1 VIKPGEIDVF
11 KLENFSLRKRMYI
24 VGALG
29 IIGLLGLAVLE
40 WYMLT
45 TGITPE
51 NQLYGVLIYVIV
63 GSAVIMYL
71 AHVIGRFGDRR
82 ATTLVEAIQNIK
94 KGDLT
99 QKVVIPGKSDF
110 SWMAF
115 ELDSARKNVA
125 NLVHTLVGG
134 VSQLNTATQNM
145 EAISN
150 ETVDGVLKQQ
160 TETTQVATAMNE
172 MTASVQEV
180 ARTAS
185 NAADAARNA
194 DGEAKAGK
202 QVVMETME
210 AIDSLANEVEKA
222 AEQLSSLEADIG
234 NIGAIVDVIRGITE
248 QTNLLA
254 LNAAIEAARAGE
266 HGRGFAVVADEV
278 RTLAARTQSSAHEI
292 EEMVERL
299 QQGAQVAVKVM
310 NESRER
316 ARDSVDK
323 ASSAGAALDTITAM
337 ISTMDEMSEQISSA
351 ANEQSSVAEDINRG
365 IVNISQVAEH
375 TAEGARESSVAVET
389 LSSLSS
395 QLQEAAGKFK
405 V

>member
-1 VIKPGEIDVF
+1 
-11 KLENFSLRKRMYI
+11 MYI
-24 VGALG
+24 IAGGG
-29 IIGLLGLAVLE
+29 IAALLGLATMV
-40 WYMLT
+40 WYLLSTGADPT
-45 TGITPE
+45 T
-51 NQLYGVLIYVIV
+51 QLYALLTYVVV
-63 GSAVIMYL
+63 GSAIVMYL
-71 AHVIGRFGDRR
+71 AHYIGRFGDRR

-115 ELDSARKNVA
+115 ELNSARKNVA

-145 EAISN
+145 EAISK

-194 DGEAKAGK
+194 DSESKAGK

-278 RTLAARTQSSAHEI
+278 RTLAARTQSSTHEI

-299 QQGAQVAVKVM
+299 QQGAQVAVQVM
-310 NESRER
+310 NDSRER
-316 ARDSVDK
+316 ARDSVEK

-337 ISTMDEMSEQISSA
+337 ISTMDEMSAQISSA

-365 IVNISQVAEH
+365 IVNISQVAET

-395 QLQEAAGKFK
+395 QLQEASSKFK

>member
-1 VIKPGEIDVF
+1 MF
-11 KLENFSLRKRMYI
+11 KLENFSLRKRMYLI
-24 VGALG
+24 GAFG
-29 IIGLLGLAVLE
+29 IIALLGLVFVE
-40 WYMLT
+40 WYMVFSD
-45 TGITPE
+45 ISAI
-51 NQLYGVLIYVIV
+51 NQFYVVLGYVV
-63 GSAVIMYL
+63 LGSVIIMYL
-71 AHVIGRFGDRR
+71 AHVIGRFGDKR
-82 ATTLVEAIQNIK
+82 ATTLVGAIQNIK

-145 EAISN
+145 QAISK

-160 TETTQVATAMNE
+160 AETTQVATAMNE

-185 NAADAARNA
+185 SAAEAARNA
-194 DGEAKAGK
+194 DNEAKSGK

-222 AEQLSSLEADIG
+222 AEQLSNLEADIG

-278 RTLAARTQSSAHEI
+278 RTLAARTQSSTHEI

-299 QQGAQVAVKVM
+299 QQGAHVAVKVM

-316 ARDSVDK
+316 ARTSVEK

-337 ISTMDEMSEQISSA
+337 ISTMDEMSAQISSA
-351 ANEQSSVAEDINRG
+351 ANEQSAVAEDINRG

-389 LSSLSS
+389 LGSLSS
-395 QLQEAAGKFK
+395 QLQEASAKFK

>member
-1 VIKPGEIDVF
+1 MF
-11 KLENFSLRKRMYI
+11 KLENYSLRKRMYI
-24 VGALG
+24 VAGFG
-29 IIGLLGLAVLE
+29 IIGLVVLAGLMFYMELNAVTS
-40 WYMLT
+40 MQ
-45 TGITPE
+45 
-51 NQLYGVLIYVIV
+51 QLKVVAGFVVI
-63 GSAVIMYL
+63 GSALIMFM
-71 AHVIGRFGDRR
+71 AHVIGRFGDKR
-82 ATTLVEAIQNIK
+82 ATTLVNGIQNIK

-99 QKVVIPGKSDF
+99 QKIAISGKSDF

-125 NLVHTLVGG
+125 NLVHTLIGG

-145 EAISN
+145 TVISK
-150 ETVDGVLKQQ
+150 ETVTGVLKQQ
-160 TETTQVATAMNE
+160 EETDQVATAMNE

-180 ARTAS
+180 ARTAT
-185 NAADAARNA
+185 NAAEAARNA
-194 DGEAKAGK
+194 DNEAKAGK
-202 QVVMETME
+202 QVVLETMQS
-210 AIDSLANEVEKA
+210 IDTLASEVEKA
-222 AEQLSSLEADIG
+222 AETLSELEADIG

-278 RTLAARTQSSAHEI
+278 RTLAARTQSSTHEI

-299 QQGAQVAVKVM
+299 QQGARAAVKVM
-310 NESRER
+310 NESRES
-316 ARDSVDK
+316 AKTSVEK
-323 ASSAGAALDTITAM
+323 AASAGSALDTITAM
-337 ISTMDEMSEQISSA
+337 ISTMDEMSTQILNA

-365 IVNISQVAEH
+365 IVNISQIADH
-375 TAEGARESSVAVET
+375 TADGARATSEAVDT

-395 QLQEAAGKFK
+395 QLQDASGKFK

>member
-1 VIKPGEIDVF
+1 MF
-11 KLENFSLRKRMYI
+11 KLENFSLRKRMYLI
-24 VGALG
+24 GAFG
-29 IIGLLGLAVLE
+29 IIALLGLVFVE
-40 WYMLT
+40 WYMMVSD
-45 TGITPE
+45 ISAI
-51 NQLYGVLIYVIV
+51 NQFYVVLGYVV
-63 GSAVIMYL
+63 LGSVIIMYL
-71 AHVIGRFGDRR
+71 AHVIGRFGDKR
-82 ATTLVEAIQNIK
+82 ATTLVGAIQNIK

-145 EAISN
+145 QAISK

-160 TETTQVATAMNE
+160 AETTQVATAMNE

-185 NAADAARNA
+185 SAAEAARNA
-194 DGEAKAGK
+194 DNEAKSGK

-222 AEQLSSLEADIG
+222 AEQLSNLEADIG

-278 RTLAARTQSSAHEI
+278 RTLAARTQSSTHEI

-299 QQGAQVAVKVM
+299 QQGAHVAVKVM

-316 ARDSVDK
+316 ARTSVEK
-323 ASSAGAALDTITAM
+323 ASCAGAALDTITAM
-337 ISTMDEMSEQISSA
+337 ISTMDEMSAQISSA
-351 ANEQSSVAEDINRG
+351 ANEQSAVAEDINRG

-389 LSSLSS
+389 LGSLSS
-395 QLQEAAGKFK
+395 QLQEASAKFK

>member
-1 VIKPGEIDVF
+1 
-11 KLENFSLRKRMYI
+11 MYLIGGFGI
-24 VGALG
+24 V
-29 IIGLLGLAVLE
+29 GLLGLVVLE
-40 WYMLT
+40 WYMMT
-45 TGITPE
+45 TE
-51 NQLYGVLIYVIV
+51 MSAMNQLYAVLTYVLL
-63 GSAVIMYL
+63 GSVIIMYL

-82 ATTLVEAIQNIK
+82 ATNLVEAIQNIK

-145 EAISN
+145 QAISK

-160 TETTQVATAMNE
+160 AETTQVATAMNE

-185 NAADAARNA
+185 SAAEAARNA
-194 DGEAKAGK
+194 DSEAKSGK

-222 AEQLSSLEADIG
+222 AQQLSSLEADIG

-278 RTLAARTQSSAHEI
+278 RTLAARTQSSTHEI

-316 ARDSVDK
+316 ARDSVEK

-337 ISTMDEMSEQISSA
+337 ISTMDEMSAQISSA
-351 ANEQSSVAEDINRG
+351 ANEQSAVAEDINRG

-395 QLQEAAGKFK
+395 QLQEASAKFK

>member
-1 VIKPGEIDVF
+1 MF
-11 KLENFSLRKRMYI
+11 KLENYSLRKRMYI
-24 VGALG
+24 VAGFG
-29 IIGLLGLAVLE
+29 IIGLVVLAGLMFYMELNAVTS
-40 WYMLT
+40 MQ
-45 TGITPE
+45 
-51 NQLYGVLIYVIV
+51 QLKVVAGFVVI
-63 GSAVIMYL
+63 GSALIMFM
-71 AHVIGRFGDRR
+71 AHVIGRFGDKR
-82 ATTLVEAIQNIK
+82 ATTLVNGIQNIK

-99 QKVVIPGKSDF
+99 QKIAISGKSDF

-125 NLVHTLVGG
+125 NLVHTLIGG

-145 EAISN
+145 TVISK
-150 ETVDGVLKQQ
+150 ETVTGVLKQQ
-160 TETTQVATAMNE
+160 EETDQVATAMNE

-180 ARTAS
+180 ARTAT
-185 NAADAARNA
+185 NAAEAARNA
-194 DGEAKAGK
+194 DNEAKAGK
-202 QVVMETME
+202 QVVLETMQS
-210 AIDSLANEVEKA
+210 IDTLASEVEKA
-222 AEQLSSLEADIG
+222 AETLSELEADIG

-278 RTLAARTQSSAHEI
+278 RTLAARTQSSTHEI

-299 QQGAQVAVKVM
+299 QQGARAAVKVM
-310 NESRER
+310 NESRES
-316 ARDSVDK
+316 AKTSVEK
-323 ASSAGAALDTITAM
+323 AASAGSALDTITAM
-337 ISTMDEMSEQISSA
+337 ISTMDEMSTQISNA

-365 IVNISQVAEH
+365 IVNISQIADH
-375 TAEGARESSVAVET
+375 TADGARATSEAVDT

-395 QLQEAAGKFK
+395 QLQDASGKFN

>member
-1 VIKPGEIDVF
+1 VF

-24 VGALG
+24 ISALG
-29 IIGLLGLAVLE
+29 VIALLGLVVLE
-40 WYMLT
+40 WVMFHMGVPEQKSLYISLIYSVI
-45 TGITPE
+45 TGI
-51 NQLYGVLIYVIV
+51 IVI
-63 GSAVIMYL
+63 SI
-71 AHVIGRFGDRR
+71 AHYIGRFGDKR
-82 ATTLVEAIQNIK
+82 ATTLVGAIQNIK

-99 QKVVIPGKSDF
+99 QKVGISGKSDF

-125 NLVHTLVGG
+125 NLVHTMVGG
-134 VSQLNTATQNM
+134 VTQLNEASKNM
-145 EAISN
+145 QAISK
-150 ETVDGVLKQQ
+150 ETVDGVFRQQ
-160 TETTQVATAMNE
+160 SETTQVATAMNQ

-185 NAADAARNA
+185 TAADAARNA
-194 DGEAKAGK
+194 DSEAKAGK
-202 QVVMETME
+202 EVVLETIK
-210 AIDSLANEVEKA
+210 AIDSLASEVEKA
-222 AEQLSSLEADIG
+222 STQLSNLESDIG

-278 RTLAARTQSSAHEI
+278 RTLAARTQSSTHEI

-310 NESRER
+310 NEGRER
-316 ARDSVDK
+316 AKHSVEK
-323 ASSAGAALDTITAM
+323 AASAGVALDSITAM
-337 ISTMDEMSEQISSA
+337 ISTMDEMSAQISSA
-351 ANEQSSVAEDINRG
+351 ANEQSAVAEDINRG
-365 IVNISQVAEH
+365 IVNISQVSEH
-375 TAEGARESSVAVET
+375 TAEGARETSAAVDT
-389 LSSLSS
+389 LSSLSA
-395 QLQEAAGKFK
+395 QLQEAASKFK

>member
-1 VIKPGEIDVF
+1 MF
-11 KLENFSLRKRMYI
+11 KLENYSLRKRMYI
-24 VGALG
+24 VAGFG
-29 IIGLLGLAVLE
+29 IIALVVLAGLMFYMELNAVTS
-40 WYMLT
+40 MQ
-45 TGITPE
+45 
-51 NQLYGVLIYVIV
+51 QLKVVGGFVVI
-63 GSAVIMYL
+63 GSALIMFM
-71 AHVIGRFGDRR
+71 AHVIGRFGDKR
-82 ATTLVEAIQNIK
+82 ATTLVNGIQNIK

-99 QKVVIPGKSDF
+99 QKIAISGKSDF

-125 NLVHTLVGG
+125 NLVHTLIGG

-145 EAISN
+145 TVISK
-150 ETVDGVLKQQ
+150 ETVTGVLKQQ
-160 TETTQVATAMNE
+160 EETDQVATAMNE

-180 ARTAS
+180 ARTAT
-185 NAADAARNA
+185 NAAEAARNA
-194 DGEAKAGK
+194 DNEAKAGK
-202 QVVMETME
+202 QVVLETIQS
-210 AIDSLANEVEKA
+210 IDTLASEVEKA
-222 AEQLSSLEADIG
+222 AETLSELEADIG

-278 RTLAARTQSSAHEI
+278 RTLAARTQSSTHEI

-299 QQGAQVAVKVM
+299 QQGARAAVKVM
-310 NESRER
+310 NESRES
-316 ARDSVDK
+316 AKTSVEK
-323 ASSAGAALDTITAM
+323 AASAGSALDTITAM
-337 ISTMDEMSEQISSA
+337 ISTMDEMSTQISNA

-365 IVNISQVAEH
+365 IVNISQIADH
-375 TAEGARESSVAVET
+375 TADGARATSEAVDT

-395 QLQEAAGKFK
+395 QLQDASGKFK

>member
-1 VIKPGEIDVF
+1 VF
-11 KLENFSLRKRMYI
+11 KLENFSLRKRMYLIGGFGI
-24 VGALG
+24 V
-29 IIGLLGLAVLE
+29 GLLGLVVLE
-40 WYMLT
+40 WYMMT
-45 TGITPE
+45 TE
-51 NQLYGVLIYVIV
+51 MSAMNQLYAVLTYVLL
-63 GSAVIMYL
+63 GSVIIMYL

-82 ATTLVEAIQNIK
+82 ATNLVEAIQNIK

-145 EAISN
+145 QAISK

-160 TETTQVATAMNE
+160 AETTQVATAMNE

-185 NAADAARNA
+185 SAAEAARNA
-194 DGEAKAGK
+194 DSEAKSGK

-222 AEQLSSLEADIG
+222 AQQLSSLEADIG

-278 RTLAARTQSSAHEI
+278 RTLAARTQSSTHEI

-316 ARDSVDK
+316 ARDSVEK

-337 ISTMDEMSEQISSA
+337 ISTMDEMSAQISSA
-351 ANEQSSVAEDINRG
+351 ANEQSAVAEDINRG

-395 QLQEAAGKFK
+395 QLQEASAKFK

>member
-1 VIKPGEIDVF
+1 MF
-11 KLENFSLRKRMYI
+11 KLENYSLRKRMYI
-24 VGALG
+24 VAGFG
-29 IIGLLGLAVLE
+29 IIGLVVLAGLMFYMELNAVTS
-40 WYMLT
+40 MQ
-45 TGITPE
+45 
-51 NQLYGVLIYVIV
+51 QLKVVAGFVVI
-63 GSAVIMYL
+63 GSALIMFM
-71 AHVIGRFGDRR
+71 AHVIGRFGDKR
-82 ATTLVEAIQNIK
+82 ATTLVNGIQNIK

-99 QKVVIPGKSDF
+99 QKIAISGKSDF

-125 NLVHTLVGG
+125 NLVHTLIGG

-145 EAISN
+145 TVISK
-150 ETVDGVLKQQ
+150 ETVTGVLKQQ
-160 TETTQVATAMNE
+160 EETDQVATAMNE

-180 ARTAS
+180 ARTAT
-185 NAADAARNA
+185 NAAEAARNA
-194 DGEAKAGK
+194 DNEAKAGK
-202 QVVMETME
+202 QVVLETMQS
-210 AIDSLANEVEKA
+210 IDTLASEVEKA
-222 AEQLSSLEADIG
+222 AETLSELEADIG

-278 RTLAARTQSSAHEI
+278 RTLAARTQSSTHEI

-299 QQGAQVAVKVM
+299 QQGARAAVKVM
-310 NESRER
+310 NESRES
-316 ARDSVDK
+316 AKTSVEK
-323 ASSAGAALDTITAM
+323 AASAGSALDTITAM
-337 ISTMDEMSEQISSA
+337 ISTMDEMSTQISNA

-365 IVNISQVAEH
+365 IVNISQIADH
-375 TAEGARESSVAVET
+375 TADGARATSEAVDT

-395 QLQEAAGKFK
+395 QLQDASGKFK